1 MFNSYEKV
9 PWLVFRSYYRQG
21 LNYLTMFKI
30 FFKEIGYRFGNFCLT
45 LLGVFAAVFCV
56 VLFVMMTTASQNET
70 RILTRNMGFNLK
82 IIPKETNMNDFWI
95 SAYSNSLMPEDYVK
109 KIVDSKSFSYA
120 HLTATLH
127 KKIEWREKEIIMT
140 GISPD
145 ELETTGKK
153 KSKMIFAIPKGK
165 VYVAYEIAK
174 GLGIKV
180 GDRINVLGRDFL
192 VEKTLAE
199 VGSNDDVRMFF
210 DLGDLQQLLHLEG
223 KINEIMALNCV
234 CNTPGADPLTYLR
247 DDLEKILPQGKIIM
261 NRTIAVAREKQRQM
275 VDKYMALLL
284 PVFLTICAIWIIT
297 FSILNVMQRKTE
309 IALFRSLGFGVGYII
324 RLIVFRAILVGLVG
338 AVLAYYSATYFGIHY
353 GPEVFSVT
361 ARSIKALPHLL
372 YYSLLLA
379 PTFAFVASLLSIV
392 IAVSQEPAKVLK
404 EN

>member
-1 MFNSYEKV
+1 MI
-9 PWLVFRSYYRQG
+9 
-21 LNYLTMFKI
+21 KI

-56 VLFVMMTTASQNET
+56 VLFVMMTSASKNET
-70 RILTRNMGFNLK
+70 RMLTRNMGFNLK

-95 SAYSNSLMPEDYVK
+95 SAYSNSFMPEEYVK

-127 KKIEWREKEIIMT
+127 KKIEWRNKEIILT

-145 ELETTGKK
+145 ELEVGGRK
-153 KSKMIFAIPKGK
+153 KSKMIFAIPQGK

-174 GLGIKV
+174 SLNIKV
-180 GDRINVLGRDFL
+180 GDQVDVLGKQFT

-199 VGSNDDVRMFF
+199 VGSNDDIRMFF
-210 DLGDLQQLLHLEG
+210 DLSDLQELLHMEG

-234 CNTPGADPLTYLR
+234 CSTPGNDPLNFLR
-247 DDLEKILPQGKIIM
+247 DDLEKILPQAKVIM
-261 NRTIAVAREKQRQM
+261 NRTIAVAREQQRKM

-309 IALFRSLGFGVGYII
+309 IALLRSLGFGVSHIV
-324 RLIVFRAILVGLVG
+324 RLIVFRAIFIGLIA
-338 AVLAYYSATYFGIHY
+338 AVLAYYSATYVGIHF

-361 ARSIKALPHLL
+361 ARSIKALPYLL
-372 YYSLLLA
+372 YYSLVLA
-379 PTFAFVASLLSIV
+379 PFFAFAASLLAIV